1 MLQPSRR
8 GCGFES
14 PSAGAGGLVPRKQGP
29 LWSAGW
35 CWRLQLQHGTCVHAC
50 ARDRAGDVIQG
61 HMRTLENKYRSARPF
76 LRALAPLLHRRRGP
90 LWGSDGFISV
100 PRRGD
105 RPRRVSPGNGC
116 HSRGSVRP
124 ERGEKRDQIQPKTPN
139 FLTERISPPEPAL
152 VAPTRVQMGLRRGVH
167 LVHGGVP
174 ASLRRVC
181 HERDRFPTL
190 FRSPNLSECAL
201 DPRGRAV
208 TRSKSF
214 RGSAHI
220 SGRANCD
227 VGSELC
233 CLH

>member
-105 RPRRVSPGNGC
+105 RPRRVSP
-116 HSRGSVRP
+116 R
-124 ERGEKRDQIQPKTPN
+124 ERLPQPRLCPTGTGGEKRSNSAENAKLPDRENIATGTRFGGSNKGPN
-139 FLTERISPPEPAL
+139 GPQTWCPP
-152 VAPTRVQMGLRRGVH
+152 
-167 LVHGGVP
+167 
-174 ASLRRVC
+174 C
-181 HERDRFPTL
+181 
-190 FRSPNLSECAL
+190 
-201 DPRGRAV
+201 PRGGPSVTQACLSRTGSIPDAFPIAKLIRMCTGSTGTRCYSVEVFPRERAY
-208 TRSKSF
+208 
-214 RGSAHI
+214 
-220 SGRANCD
+220 
-227 VGSELC
+227 
-233 CLH
+233 